1 MAQWVK
7 NLTRI
12 PEDAGSIPGPTQCVK
27 DLLADGLDL
36 ALLWLWCRPA
46 AEALIQPLAWEFPY
60 ATGTAL
66 KTKRKKKKEYSK
78 QTEILW

>member
-1 MAQWVK
+1 MSFFLGVPAVAQWVK

-12 PEDAGSIPGPTQCVK
+12 HEDAGCIPGPTQCVK

-46 AEALIQPLAWEFPY
+46 AEALIQPLAGSFHMP
-60 ATGTAL
+60 
-66 KTKRKKKKEYSK
+66 
-78 QTEILW
+78 QVQP